1 MTDRNHLHFGY
12 GKHAC
17 PGRFFASYE
26 LKMVLAELLLNYEF
40 GYPNGKGRPEN
51 LNADEFLYA
60 DPETVLEM
68 RKIER
73 VE

>member
-1 MTDRNHLHFGY
+1 
-12 GKHAC
+12 
-17 PGRFFASYE
+17 
-26 LKMVLAELLLNYEF
+26 MVLAELLLNYEF
-40 GYPNGKGRPEN
+40 RYPNGKERPEN